1 MLAPMEGEETYSPA
15 EASRGGMDACAF
27 CYLEDTTG
35 ATMKGDAFVAPST
48 SAHLYPPPQDVVST
62 RMLRARF
69 RDSTPAR

>member
-35 ATMKGDAFVAPST
+35 A
-48 SAHLYPPPQDVVST
+48 L
-62 RMLRARF
+62 
-69 RDSTPAR
+69 